1 MCFGCCAAGCPGS
14 WPAEVRME
22 AAPRAARCDRFV
34 RSCAQPRCRTE
45 KKNVGISP
53 PRGLRTF
60 DGCVAGLAGEQADER
75 MFHRIM
81 VLLSEK
87 TKSFWISFHGEAGR
101 SLLLFRTRA
110 SVSGVPAGRG
120 LLLLFGPLLSARFFN
135 GSSKAVSPLRPVSC
149 RPLLRLLKV
158 EPPARLLSCV
168 ARVQRDQRGTRA
180 KI

>member
-1 MCFGCCAAGCPGS
+1 MKSG
-14 WPAEVRME
+14 
-22 AAPRAARCDRFV
+22 
-34 RSCAQPRCRTE
+34 
-45 KKNVGISP
+45 P
-53 PRGLRTF
+53 PRGRLNIRQLR
-60 DGCVAGLAGEQADER
+60 DWAGGQACR
-75 MFHRIM
+75 RLFHRIM

-135 GSSKAVSPLRPVSC
+135 GSSKAVSPLRPVSY

-158 EPPARLLSCV
+158 EPHPSFSMRRPGTARPARHQNENMTKRLQKRSEKRTGWLEFV
-168 ARVQRDQRGTRA
+168 RV
-180 KI
+180 